1 MDISIKVT
9 YKSEGLQKLR
19 KAAGLSQSQL
29 ADLAGIK
36 VQVLQQYERGARDI
50 NGAKLP
56 TLLKIC
62 NALECRLADIITDEE
77 TLELLKSTRNTDTQ
91 KGRPAGRPFSFITEG
106 NTMGQHWSHLT
117 PTKRIQLDAF
127 IRAGMKPTDIAKELG
142 VHHTTIYRELKRC
155 TYEHLNS
162 DYTTETRY
170 NPEGAQAR
178 YEANLRA
185 KGPELKIG
193 NDYEL
198 ADYLIA
204 KIRDE
209 KYSPEAAIGE
219 AEVKGWPF
227 KTHICASTAYNYIR
241 GEIFGD
247 ELTVSMLPQH
257 GKRHQPER
265 PAGSMPRKPAG
276 RSIEDRPE
284 HINDRST
291 FGHWEMD
298 SVESC
303 QGVSNTYIV
312 MTERKTR
319 WELIIPSPDKTA
331 ASVVAAIDGLEAK
344 YGDLFPKVFR
354 SITCDNGCEFADAA
368 GIERSAS
375 GKGTRTEVYYC
386 HPYRPS
392 ERGSNENQNGLIRRH
407 LPKGTDLSTIPY
419 EETKRIEDWLNNY
432 PRKMFGYLCSE
443 QLFREEIALILA
455 S

>member
-1 MDISIKVT
+1 
-9 YKSEGLQKLR
+9 
-19 KAAGLSQSQL
+19 
-29 ADLAGIK
+29 
-36 VQVLQQYERGARDI
+36 
-50 NGAKLP
+50 
-56 TLLKIC
+56 
-62 NALECRLADIITDEE
+62 
-77 TLELLKSTRNTDTQ
+77 
-91 KGRPAGRPFSFITEG
+91 
-106 NTMGQHWSHLT
+106 MGQHWSHLT

-178 YEANLRA
+178 YEANLLA

-319 WELIIPSPDKTA
+319 REIIIPSPDKTS
-331 ASVVAAIDGLEAK
+331 ASVVAALDTLEK
-344 YGDLFPKVFR
+344 KVGSKVFPLIFQ

-368 GIERSAS
+368 GIERSIT
-375 GKGTRTEVYYC
+375 GRGPRTEVYYC

-407 LPKGTDLSTIPY
+407 LPKGTDLSTISY